1 MNKNGGAKYATKVSK
16 EIKMSSFNGL
26 KVVNELVDLNLI
38 EKYKKKGVKRE
49 LVLTK
54 KGKEVAIKLQEL
66 KEVLEKE

>member
-16 EIKMSSFNGL
+16 EIKMSIFNGL
-26 KVVNELVDLNLI
+26 KIASDLVDLNLI
-38 EKYKKKGVKRE
+38 ERYEKKGVKRE